1 MKFPSFGRDEEESI
15 LSDHDPHLD
24 PHRPGLGVTE
34 LTGAVR
40 TGTPYIGAA
49 EAANELGEFRSLRAD
64 VWRQFRRHKGAL
76 VGIVTLTIITLLC
89 FLGPIILTFDTA
101 TPNVANANRNA
112 GWPHIWGTDNLGRDA
127 FARALIGGRI
137 SLAVGFVAMT
147 VSILV
152 GVLVGVAAGFFRRM
166 DGPLMRFTDL
176 FLSLPLLP
184 VLLVVIVLFRDP
196 VQDSLGDGMG
206 IFLLMVLI
214 IGGTSWMQTA
224 RIVRGEVLAIKEQEF
239 ILASRSIGTRPRRI
253 ISQHVIPNVLSPVI
267 VAASLGI
274 AVAILTE
281 SAVSFLGLGFPL
293 ELPTWGRLLNE
304 AKDRISLNIWL
315 VAGPGLLLS
324 LTVMSVNFI
333 GDGLR
338 DALDPQGRS
347 SG

>member
-1 MKFPSFGRDEEESI
+1 MTDAVKPISEEA
-15 LSDHDPHLD
+15 
-24 PHRPGLGVTE
+24 LGVQPSAS
-34 LTGAVR
+34 GAL
-40 TGTPYIGAA
+40 IAGAQA
-49 EAANELGEFRSLRAD
+49 EANELGEFRSLKTD
-64 VWRQFRRHKGAL
+64 VWRQFRRHKGAML
-76 VGIVTLTIITLLC
+76 GVVLLTIITLACLI
-89 FLGPIILTFDTA
+89 GPIILPFDTS
-101 TPNVANANRNA
+101 TPVVTNANRPA

-137 SLAVGFVAMT
+137 SLAVGFTAMI

-152 GVLVGVAAGFFRRM
+152 GTLVGVVAGFFRRI
-166 DGPLMRFTDL
+166 DGPLMRVTDL

-184 VLLVVIVLFRDP
+184 VLLVVVVFFRDP
-196 VQDSLGDGMG
+196 MQDALGPSLG
-206 IFLLMVLI
+206 IFVLMVLI

-224 RIVRGEVLAIKEQEF
+224 RIVRGEVLAVKEQEF
-239 ILASRSIGTRPRRI
+239 ILASRSIGTKPRRI
-253 ISQHVIPNVLSPVI
+253 ISKHIVPNVLSPVI

-304 AKDRISLNIWL
+304 ARNRMTLNIWL
-315 VAGPGLLLS
+315 VIGPGLLLS

-338 DALDPQGRS
+338 DALDPKARS
-347 SG
+347 NG

>member
-1 MKFPSFGRDEEESI
+1 MTDFSTA
-15 LSDHDPHLD
+15 DPNPAGDGID
-24 PHRPGLGVTE
+24 PV
-34 LTGAVR
+34 
-40 TGTPYIGAA
+40 AA
-49 EAANELGEFRSLRAD
+49 EGELREFRSLRAD

-76 VGIVTLTIITLLC
+76 AGMVMLTVIVLGC
-89 FLGPIILTFDTA
+89 FLGPILLPFDTS
-101 TPNVANANRNA
+101 TPVVLNANRNA

-137 SLAVGFVAMT
+137 SLLVGFVAMA
-147 VSILV
+147 VSILLGALV
-152 GVLVGVAAGFFRRM
+152 GVLAGYFRLL
-166 DGPLMRFTDL
+166 DGALMRITDL

-196 VQDSLGDGMG
+196 VQEKLGDGLG
-206 IFLLMVLI
+206 IFVLMVLI

-224 RIVRGEVLAIKEQEF
+224 RIVRGEVLTIKEQEF
-239 ILASRSIGTRPRRI
+239 ILASRSIGTRSRRI
-253 ISQHVIPNVLSPVI
+253 IVQHILPNVLSPVI
-267 VAASLGI
+267 VSASLGI

-293 ELPTWGRLLNE
+293 ELPTWGRLLND

-324 LTVMSVNFI
+324 MTVMSVNLI

-338 DALDPQGRS
+338 DALDPQVRS
-347 SG
+347 KG

>member
-1 MKFPSFGRDEEESI
+1 MTDLSQE
-15 LSDHDPHLD
+15 LSDDLPEDAVSAAALSNTALD
-24 PHRPGLGVTE
+24 E
-34 LTGAVR
+34 
-40 TGTPYIGAA
+40 
-49 EAANELGEFRSLRAD
+49 ANELGEFRSLRSD
-64 VWRQFRRHKGAL
+64 VWRQFRRHKGAMA
-76 VGIVTLTIITLLC
+76 GIIILTIIVIGC
-89 FLGPIILTFDTA
+89 FLGPILLPFDTS
-101 TPNVANANRNA
+101 TPAVANANRSA

-137 SLAVGFVAMT
+137 SLAVGFTAMA

-152 GVLVGVAAGFFRRM
+152 GLLVGVVAGFFRRL

-196 VQDSLGDGMG
+196 VQDSLGDGLG
-206 IFLLMVLI
+206 IFVLMVLI

-224 RIVRGEVLAIKEQEF
+224 RIVRGEVLSIKEQEF

-253 ISQHVIPNVLSPVI
+253 ISKHVVPNVLSPVI

-274 AVAILTE
+274 AVSILTE

-293 ELPTWGRLLNE
+293 ELPTWGRLLND
-304 AKDRISLNIWL
+304 AKDRISLNVWL

-338 DALDPQGRS
+338 DALDPKGRS
-347 SG
+347 NG

>member
-1 MKFPSFGRDEEESI
+1 MTEI
-15 LSDHDPHLD
+15 VLD
-24 PHRPGLGVTE
+24 D
-34 LTGAVR
+34 
-40 TGTPYIGAA
+40 
-49 EAANELGEFRSLRAD
+49 ANEMGEFRSLRSD
-64 VWRQFRRHKGAL
+64 VWRQFRRHKGAIAGL
-76 VGIVTLTIITLLC
+76 IILTIITFGCFVGPYLL
-89 FLGPIILTFDTA
+89 PFDTSS
-101 TPNVANANRNA
+101 PVVSNANRPPS
-112 GWPHIWGTDNLGRDA
+112 WPHIWGTDNLGRDA
-127 FARALIGGRI
+127 FARALVGGRI
-137 SLAVGFVAMT
+137 SLAVGFVAMA

-152 GVLVGVAAGFFRRM
+152 GVLVGVVSGFFRRL

-196 VQDSLGDGMG
+196 VQDSLGDGLG
-206 IFLLMVLI
+206 IFVLMVLI

-239 ILASRSIGTRPRRI
+239 ILASRSIGTRNRRI
-253 ISQHVIPNVLSPVI
+253 ISNHIIPNVLSPVI

-304 AKDRISLNIWL
+304 AKDRIALNVWL

-338 DALDPQGRS
+338 DALDPKSRTS
-347 SG
+347 A

>member
-1 MKFPSFGRDEEESI
+1 MTEAIHPSSDDPVEHSARLAETEPMDGREV
-15 LSDHDPHLD
+15 L
-24 PHRPGLGVTE
+24 
-34 LTGAVR
+34 
-40 TGTPYIGAA
+40 GAA
-49 EAANELGEFRSLRAD
+49 NAVGGATAELGEFRSLRAD
-64 VWRQFRRHKGAL
+64 VWRQFRRHKGAMAGVVL
-76 VGIVTLTIITLLC
+76 LTIIVLGC
-89 FLGPIILTFDTA
+89 FLGPILLPFDTS
-101 TPNVANANRNA
+101 TPVVTNANRGP

-137 SLAVGFVAMT
+137 SLLVGFVAMA
-147 VSILV
+147 VSILLGALV
-152 GVLVGVAAGFFRRM
+152 GVLAGFFKLL
-166 DGPLMRFTDL
+166 DGPLMRLTDL

-196 VQDSLGDGMG
+196 IQDSLGEGLG
-206 IFLLMVLI
+206 IFVLMVLI

-224 RIVRGEVLAIKEQEF
+224 RIVRGEVLSIKEEEF
-239 ILASRSIGTRPRRI
+239 ILASRSIGTRSRRVI
-253 ISQHVIPNVLSPVI
+253 FQHVLPNVLSPVI

-324 LTVMSVNFI
+324 ATVMSVNLI

-338 DALDPQGRS
+338 DALDPQTRS
-347 SG
+347 RG

>member
-1 MKFPSFGRDEEESI
+1 
-15 LSDHDPHLD
+15 
-24 PHRPGLGVTE
+24 
-34 LTGAVR
+34 
-40 TGTPYIGAA
+40 
-49 EAANELGEFRSLRAD
+49 
-64 VWRQFRRHKGAL
+64 
-76 VGIVTLTIITLLC
+76 
-89 FLGPIILTFDTA
+89 
-101 TPNVANANRNA
+101 
-112 GWPHIWGTDNLGRDA
+112 
-127 FARALIGGRI
+127 
-137 SLAVGFVAMT
+137 
-147 VSILV
+147 
-152 GVLVGVAAGFFRRM
+152 
-166 DGPLMRFTDL
+166 MRFTDL

-196 VQDSLGDGMG
+196 VQDSLGDGLG

-304 AKDRISLNIWL
+304 AKDRISLNIL
-315 VAGPGLLLS
+315 ARRRPRLAAVS
-324 LTVMSVNFI
+324 H
-333 GDGLR
+333 R
-338 DALDPQGRS
+338 DERQLHR
-347 SG
+347 